1 MRVKI
6 KTQDDFLD
14 HTTSL
19 SNFIYDEEKRG
30 NLSSQEA
37 EKYYGLIEQLEQVFN
52 ERWVKSRQER
62 LITRLRNVD

>member
-30 NLSSQEA
+30 NLSSQDA
-37 EKYYGLIEQLEQVFN
+37 EKYYDLIEQLEQVFN
-52 ERWVKSRQER
+52 ERWVKSRHER
-62 LITRLRNVD
+62 LMTWLRNAD